1 MKARLLILSLI
12 LSCSFVSTAAFADD
26 PPVNG
31 NCPEGQIEKSFQ
43 DGASVSYQCL
53 EPGAAMIDDTDIQF
67 GGEGEE
73 NGSGGAEPPDDEG

>member
-1 MKARLLILSLI
+1 MKAPLLILSLI
-12 LSCSFVSTAAFADD
+12 LCCSVPAFAD
-26 PPVNG
+26 

-53 EPGAAMIDDTDIQF
+53 EPGAAMIDDTNVQY

-73 NGSGGAEPPDDEG
+73 NGSGGAQPQE